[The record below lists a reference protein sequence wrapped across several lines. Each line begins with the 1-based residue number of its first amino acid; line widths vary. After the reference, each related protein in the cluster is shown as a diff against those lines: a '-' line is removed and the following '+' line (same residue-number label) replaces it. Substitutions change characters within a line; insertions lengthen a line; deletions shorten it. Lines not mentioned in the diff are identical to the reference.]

1 MLPGERVKG
10 GLYVYSRILI
20 RSPFVQFLHR
30 ETYQDGWRTGDFNQ
44 GLDMIRDVLG
54 RGVNSLH
61 KDPLNKI
68 RDPIRA

>member
-30 ETYQDGWRTGDFNQ
+30 ETYQDGWITGDVNQ
-44 GLDMIRDVLG
+44 GVDMIRVVLG
-54 RGVNSLH
+54 RGVTPLH
-61 KDPLNKI
+61 KDPPNKI
-68 RDPIRA
+68 RDPVRA